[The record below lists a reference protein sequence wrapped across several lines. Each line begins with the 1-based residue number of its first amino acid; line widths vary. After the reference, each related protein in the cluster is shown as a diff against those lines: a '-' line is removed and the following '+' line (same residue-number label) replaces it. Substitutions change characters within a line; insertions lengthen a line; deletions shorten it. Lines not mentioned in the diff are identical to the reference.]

1 VPARDFYHEV
11 VKQALIKAEWTIT
24 HDPFPLIWARRN
36 LAIDLGAEQLL
47 AAEKQKH
54 KIAVEIK
61 SFLRDSRIADL
72 EQALGQYT
80 LYSDILKLTDPEREL
95 YLALPYS
102 AFSELFEGDRF
113 AQILLDNNRL
123 KLLVFD
129 SQTMEIVQWLP

>member
-1 VPARDFYHEV
+1 MHYFCRPA
-11 VKQALIKAEWTIT
+11 
-24 HDPFPLIWARRN
+24 